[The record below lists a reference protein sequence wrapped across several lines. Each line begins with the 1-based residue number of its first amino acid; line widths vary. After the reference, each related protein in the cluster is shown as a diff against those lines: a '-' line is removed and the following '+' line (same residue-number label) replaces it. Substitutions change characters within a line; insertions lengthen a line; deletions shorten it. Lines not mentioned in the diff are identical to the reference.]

1 MQIAAITLY
10 PLQLRLKSP
19 FKTAHDVTYERPLIL
34 VAVTTTDGITGFGDI
49 QSFIDH
55 AYAPESQAE
64 SLAEVQRLSHLILGQ
79 TFDSATTLSN
89 WLQTQSQFSFAKA
102 ALEMAAWD
110 IQGKQQG
117 QSLQQMIGGVGATVP
132 VGIAI
137 GIQTDAQATQR
148 AIAAAVAQ
156 GYQRIKLKLAVA
168 TDLQQLQTVLA
179 AFSDQLF
186 SVDANAGWQPAMMD
200 RLWALEQ
207 AGVFMIEQPFATD
220 AWQAHQIAQQQLT
233 QLHISLDES
242 LNDLADITR
251 GLAIADAFTLKQAK
265 LGGIW
270 PTLQAIHQISVVDKI
285 PWIGGMLSSGVGRA
299 VDLALASLP
308 ATRQV
313 PADSSSASR
322 YFERDIV
329 LAQPEIMAGQ
339 LPVPSAPG
347 LGVTIDWSAVAD
359 LQVADTIQIK

>member
-1 MQIAAITLY
+1 
-10 PLQLRLKSP
+10 
-19 FKTAHDVTYERPLIL
+19 
-34 VAVTTTDGITGFGDI
+34 
-49 QSFIDH
+49 
-55 AYAPESQAE
+55 
-64 SLAEVQRLSHLILGQ
+64 
-79 TFDSATTLSN
+79 
-89 WLQTQSQFSFAKA
+89 
-102 ALEMAAWD
+102 
-110 IQGKQQG
+110 
-117 QSLQQMIGGVGATVP
+117 
-132 VGIAI
+132 
-137 GIQTDAQATQR
+137 
-148 AIAAAVAQ
+148 
-156 GYQRIKLKLAVA
+156 
-168 TDLQQLQTVLA
+168 
-179 AFSDQLF
+179 
-186 SVDANAGWQPAMMD
+186 
-200 RLWALEQ
+200 
-207 AGVFMIEQPFATD
+207 MIEQPFATD

-313 PADSSSASR
+313 PVDSSSASR

-329 LAQPEIMAGQ
+329 LAQPEIVAGR

-359 LQVADTIQIK
+359 LQASDTMTIK